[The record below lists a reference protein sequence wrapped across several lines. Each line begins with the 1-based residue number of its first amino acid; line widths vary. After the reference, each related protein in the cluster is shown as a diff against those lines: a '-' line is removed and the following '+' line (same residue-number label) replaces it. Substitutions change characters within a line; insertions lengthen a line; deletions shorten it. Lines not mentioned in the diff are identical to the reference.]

1 MRSPAGPRKRLPPVT
16 HEYERKIRGQPLK
29 LSRKETILRKR
40 WDIMSRNLKR
50 IAYLGFGSLMLS
62 GLCLSAVAQNQP
74 SNSQDQSSL
83 GDYARQIRKD
93 GGTAPAKARP
103 KVFDNDNL
111 PVSDKLSVIGESAP
125 SGAAPSGTESQAAP
139 ANAAARPKSP
149 EQEASD
155 KKAAEA
161 KQWQDKIAAQ
171 KDAIDLQAR
180 ELDVTQRE
188 YQLRAAAMY
197 ADAGNRMRN
206 ESEWDK
212 QDAQY
217 KQQIADKQKAL
228 DDAKAK
234 LDDIQENARKA
245 GADQLAPA
253 AAAAA
258 PAAPAQQ

>member
-1 MRSPAGPRKRLPPVT
+1 
-16 HEYERKIRGQPLK
+16 
-29 LSRKETILRKR
+29 
-40 WDIMSRNLKR
+40 MSRNLKR
-50 IAYLGFGSLMLS
+50 IAYLVFGSLLLS
-62 GLCLSAVAQNQP
+62 WFSLSAAAQNQP
-74 SNSQDQSSL
+74 SDSQNQSGSSL
-83 GDYARQIRKD
+83 GDYARQARKD
-93 GGTAPAKARP
+93 GTPAKARP

-111 PVSDKLSVIGESAP
+111 PVNDKLSVIGEATPATPAQTS
-125 SGAAPSGTESQAAP
+125 SENQAAP
-139 ANAAARPKSP
+139 VNATAAGAAKPKSP
-149 EQEASD
+149 EQEAAD

-161 KQWQDKIAAQ
+161 KQWQDKIDAQ
-171 KDAIDLQAR
+171 KGSVDLLGR

-206 ESEWDK
+206 AADWDK

-234 LDDIQENARKA
+234 LDEIQEGARKA
-245 GADQLAPA
+245 GTEQPAAPA

-258 PAAPAQQ
+258 PAAPAAPAPQQ